1 MLDKAFS
8 QINTYKKA
16 LDIAWLN
23 NKASANNIAN
33 VDTPGYKKEVV
44 KFDSVLED
52 AVSNRLK
59 KTHPNHVDIN
69 GDGPRIEKVRNTSF
83 RHDDNNVDID
93 TENANIAKN
102 QMKFNMVS
110 TQLSSKLRRL
120 KDAIDSGR

>member
-44 KFDSVLED
+44 KFNSVLED
-52 AVSNRLK
+52 AVNNRLK

-69 GDGPRIEKVRNTSF
+69 GNEPRIEKIRNTSF

-120 KDAIDSGR
+120 KDAINSGR